1 MYLSQEAVRTSI
13 LSSKWRNKW
22 CTIPNLVFD
31 PHYVSEDPSIVD
43 HVLLLHSG
51 LINKFEIS
59 DDNHIPVNS
68 SFPTY
73 IDRWILH
80 LIRRSI
86 KELVLDLAFM
96 DERYKIPWCLF
107 SYQSLDCLQLFSCW
121 LKPPTTF
128 EGFRNLTSLELDQ
141 VIITQVCLEKLIS
154 GCPLLESLMLIDIDN
169 IIQLNIHAP
178 NLKDCDILVEFEDIN
193 FDNTVKI
200 VTVSIGLHLDSAE
213 YQSRMQGCPSN
224 LLKFFNHRPH
234 IKSLAIQNYFLKYLA
249 AGVLPVE
256 LPTPCICLGDLSFCI
271 NFNNLKEISTA
282 LCLLRSSPNLQK
294 LEIFARF
301 DEETDVLTPTRYSW
315 EDIFLRP
322 AMPFPVRHVTIS
334 DISGTTSEFDFI
346 KFLLLHS
353 PMLEKMTVM
362 PVGDVTPELRRALF
376 RLKRASGEAEVIWEY
391 SS

>member
-1 MYLSQEAVRTSI
+1 MVRKTKQKKCTLIDAEPDRISCLPGHVTDQILSFLPIEEAVRTSI

-31 PHYVSEDPSIVD
+31 SHYVSADPSIVD

-51 LINKFEIS
+51 PINKFEIS
-59 DDNHIPVNS
+59 DDNLIPVIS
-68 SFPTY
+68 SFSNY

-86 KELVLDLAFM
+86 KELVLV
-96 DERYKIPWCLF
+96 ERYKIPWCLF
-107 SYQSLDCLQLFSCW
+107 SYQGLDCLRLYSCW

-128 EGFRNLTSLELDQ
+128 EGFRNLSRLELYQ
-141 VIITQVCLEKLIS
+141 VIITQVDLEKLIS

-178 NLKDCDILVEFEDIN
+178 NLKDCDILVAFEDIN
-193 FDNTVKI
+193 FDNTFQI
-200 VTVSIGLHLDSAE
+200 VT
-213 YQSRMQGCPSN
+213 
-224 LLKFFNHRPH
+224 
-234 IKSLAIQNYFLKYLA
+234 YLA

-271 NFNNLKEISTA
+271 NFNNLKEISAA

-294 LEIFARF
+294 LEISARF

-315 EDIFLRP
+315 EDIFSRP
-322 AMPFPVRHVTIS
+322 TMPFPVRHVTIS

-346 KFLLLHS
+346 KFLLLYS

-362 PVGDVTPELRRALF
+362 PVGDVTPELKRALF
-376 RLKRASGEAEVIWEY
+376 RLKRASGEAEVVWEEV
-391 SS
+391 

>member
-1 MYLSQEAVRTSI
+1 LHECICLKVKKTKQKKSTLIDAEPDRISCLPGHVTDQILSFLPIEEAVRTSI

-31 PHYVSEDPSIVD
+31 SHYVSQDPSIVD

-51 LINKFEIS
+51 PINKFEIS

-68 SFPTY
+68 SFSNY

-86 KELVLDLAFM
+86 KELVL
-96 DERYKIPWCLF
+96 EEHYKIPWCLF
-107 SYQSLDCLQLFSCW
+107 SYQGLDCLQLYSCW

-128 EGFRNLTSLELDQ
+128 EGFRNLTRLELYQ
-141 VIITQVCLEKLIS
+141 VIITQVDLEKLIS

-178 NLKDCDILVEFEDIN
+178 NLKDCDILVAFEDIN
-193 FDNTVKI
+193 FDNTFQI

-234 IKSLAIQNYFLKYLA
+234 IKSLAIQNYFLKVYYLH
-249 AGVLPVE
+249 L
-256 LPTPCICLGDLSFCI
+256 I
-271 NFNNLKEISTA
+271 NI
-282 LCLLRSSPNLQK
+282 
-294 LEIFARF
+294 
-301 DEETDVLTPTRYSW
+301 
-315 EDIFLRP
+315 
-322 AMPFPVRHVTIS
+322 
-334 DISGTTSEFDFI
+334 EFDCRSDSANACLSPPNPYV
-346 KFLLLHS
+346 FL
-353 PMLEKMTVM
+353 
-362 PVGDVTPELRRALF
+362 
-376 RLKRASGEAEVIWEY
+376 
-391 SS
+391 